1 MLADAKVQVSS
12 AVLASFKI
20 TCAFKG
26 EPRFCGGGQVGR
38 ASHQPRDI
46 SGHYIQ
52 HLGCRLAAGNAF
64 GIGREGG
71 QIFIP
76 AIRQFAP
83 LHAVKLIGQ
92 LRKLFLVA
100 FEKLF
105 PLRSQLFAALADSIA
120 EVLDHTIRNQEFG
133 VLRPAVSTLGKSN
146 LFFAERLAVSGLG
159 VLFVRSA
166 VSDVA
171 VNDDE
176 GGAVAL
182 EKGVQ
187 GPAQHGEIVGIAH
200 AGHIPSIAHEARS
213 NVFTEGQR
221 GVSLDGDVIVVVD
234 PAEI

>member
-1 MLADAKVQVSS
+1 MRFFVG
-12 AVLASFKI
+12 
-20 TCAFKG
+20 G
-26 EPRFCGGGQVGR
+26 EPGVPLGFILRAALDGTIGVG
-38 ASHQPRDI
+38 ADFAGHQE
-46 SGHYIQ
+46 
-52 HLGCRLAAGNAF
+52 LGVR
-64 GIGREGG
+64 R
-71 QIFIP
+71 P
-76 AIRQFAP
+76 AIALF
-83 LHAVKLIGQ
+83 GQ
-92 LRKLFLVA
+92 A
-100 FEKLF
+100 
-105 PLRSQLFAALADSIA
+105 
-120 EVLDHTIRNQEFG
+120 
-133 VLRPAVSTLGKSN
+133 N

-159 VLFVRSA
+159 VLLVRSA

-221 GVSLDGDVIVVVD
+221 GVSLDGDVIVVID